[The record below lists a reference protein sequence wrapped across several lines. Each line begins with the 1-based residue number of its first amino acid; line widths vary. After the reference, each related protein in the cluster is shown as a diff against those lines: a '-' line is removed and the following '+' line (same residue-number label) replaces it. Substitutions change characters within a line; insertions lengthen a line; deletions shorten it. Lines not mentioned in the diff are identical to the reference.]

1 MPINIQWGSLFEPCK
16 LILKL
21 MHKNNKTTLGR
32 KKKRRGSHPTD
43 LKTYYKVKSKFF
55 KGRYLL
61 RDRQTDQWN
70 RITKNRIWFTSIKGL
85 DICQWWHYKSERT
98 QPTSQLMM
106 LTIGEFE
113 NPIQAKKKKINNE
126 IVFFPPATQKLI
138 LIRLN
143 SNRWK
148 TKLQDF

>member
-32 KKKRRGSHPTD
+32 KKNVEGVTD

-61 RDRQTDQWN
+61 RDRQTD
-70 RITKNRIWFTSIKGL
+70 R
-85 DICQWWHYKSERT
+85 
-98 QPTSQLMM
+98 
-106 LTIGEFE
+106 
-113 NPIQAKKKKINNE
+113 
-126 IVFFPPATQKLI
+126 
-138 LIRLN
+138 
-143 SNRWK
+143 
-148 TKLQDF
+148 